1 MTAETV
7 IAAAVGGD
15 KRAFAELLEGQYHR
29 IYRFAYRWCGNV
41 PDAEDVTQL
50 VCIKLAKSI
59 RQFQGH
65 STFSTWLYRIVVNC
79 AKDWQ
84 KSQSRHL
91 GEAALTDDIAVSHS
105 ASESAVLLVQVLKQ
119 VDAMGEGFKESAL
132 LVLAEGFSHR
142 EAANL
147 LGVQEST
154 ISWRI
159 HEMRQRLAALG
170 SSPGVW
176 KRHHE

>member
-15 KRAFAELLEGQYHR
+15 KKAFAELLDGQYNR

-41 PDAEDVTQL
+41 TDAEDVTQL
-50 VCIKLAKSI
+50 ACMKLAKSI
-59 RQFQGH
+59 SQFQGY
-65 STFSTWLYRIVVNC
+65 STFSTWLYRLVVNC

-91 GEAALTDDIAVSHS
+91 SEQELTDDT
-105 ASESAVLLVQVLKQ
+105 AVLHSGNEAVVLLNQVLKQ

-132 LVLAEGFSHR
+132 LVLAEGFSHK
-142 EAANL
+142 EAADL
-147 LGVQEST
+147 LGVKEST

-159 HEMRQRLAALG
+159 HEMRQRLAVLE
-170 SSPGVW
+170 SPPGVG
-176 KRHHE
+176 EIQ

>member
-15 KRAFAELLEGQYHR
+15 KMAFAELLDGQYNR

-50 VCIKLAKSI
+50 ACIKLAKSI
-59 RQFQGH
+59 GQFQGR
-65 STFSTWLYRIVVNC
+65 STFNTWLFRLVVNC

-91 GEAALTDDIAVSHS
+91 SDAELTDDIAVLHS
-105 ASESAVLLVQVLKQ
+105 SNEATVHLIQVLKQ

-132 LVLAEGFSHR
+132 LVLAEGFSHK
-142 EAANL
+142 EAADL

-159 HEMRQRLAALG
+159 HEMRQRLAVLE
-170 SSPGVW
+170 SQPGVGEI
-176 KRHHE
+176 R

>member
-15 KRAFAELLEGQYHR
+15 KKAFAELLEGQYNR

-50 VCIKLAKSI
+50 ACMKLAKSI
-59 RQFQGH
+59 GQFRGH
-65 STFSTWLYRIVVNC
+65 STFSTWLYRLVVNC

-91 GEAALTDDIAVSHS
+91 SEQALTDDIAVLHS
-105 ASESAVLLVQVLKQ
+105 GNEATVLLNQVLKQ
-119 VDAMGEGFKESAL
+119 EDAMGEGFKESPL
-132 LVLAEGFSHR
+132 LVLAEGFSHK
-142 EAANL
+142 EAADL

-159 HEMRQRLAALG
+159 HEMRQRLAVLE
-170 SSPGVW
+170 SPPGVGEI
-176 KRHHE
+176 R